1 MRTPPSF
8 PRRRKSRK
16 PGALTAPYRARIAR
30 AAAPLLL
37 IAALASA
44 LSTALAPAA
53 RAQTYEALP
62 PELEERA
69 RGIYAGVM
77 CPQCAGQTL
86 DQSSAPIA
94 EAMKSVVRT
103 QLLAGATDAAIIA
116 ALVESYGEG
125 VLASPPTRGFSLLA
139 WLVPPLALLI
149 GAAAVAAALRNR
161 RARVPDAAPGAA
173 PVASSAEDPRDLPL
187 DLVDLELGA
196 DAPGAGRE

>member
-1 MRTPPSF
+1 MS
-8 PRRRKSRK
+8 
-16 PGALTAPYRARIAR
+16 PGAPPARIAR
-30 AAAPLLL
+30 AAAPLLAL
-37 IAALASA
+37 AALAFA
-44 LSTALAPAA
+44 LSAALAPPA

-69 RGIYAGVM
+69 RGIYSGVM

-103 QLLAGATDAAIIA
+103 QLLEGATDDAIIA

-139 WLVPPLALLI
+139 WLVPPIALLI

-173 PVASSAEDPRDLPL
+173 QAVASPGKAPIAGSEAEADARDLPL

>member
-1 MRTPPSF
+1 MPSF
-8 PRRRKSRK
+8 PRRRESRK
-16 PGALTAPYRARIAR
+16 PRALATPPTRI
-30 AAAPLLL
+30 AAPLLL
-37 IAALASA
+37 IAALAFA
-44 LSTALAPAA
+44 LSVALAPAV

-103 QLLAGATDAAIIA
+103 QLLAGATDDAIIA

-139 WLVPPLALLI
+139 WLVPPLAILI
-149 GAAAVAAALRNR
+149 GATAVAAALRNR
-161 RARVPDAAPGAA
+161 RARVPDAGPGAA
-173 PVASSAEDPRDLPL
+173 AVAGSAEDPRDLPL

>member
-1 MRTPPSF
+1 MLALAALAPS
-8 PRRRKSRK
+8 
-16 PGALTAPYRARIAR
+16 ARVAR
-30 AAAPLLL
+30 AAALLL
-37 IAALASA
+37 ALAALASA
-44 LSTALAPAA
+44 LSAALAPPA
-53 RAQTYEALP
+53 RAQTYETLP

-103 QLLAGATDAAIIA
+103 QLLAGATDDAIIA
-116 ALVESYGEG
+116 ALVESYGES

-161 RARVPDAAPGAA
+161 RARVPDAAPGGAVPIA
-173 PVASSAEDPRDLPL
+173 GSGSPPVAGSEAEADARDLPL